1 MEMVVQTS
9 NKQQE
14 LDEDKAVY
22 EESIL
27 VEILGENYDSFIDK
41 ETGNMIIIIK
51 IISIGEWI
59 NEDQILTRKV

>member
-1 MEMVVQTS
+1 MVVQTS

-41 ETGNMIIIIK
+41 ETGNMI
-51 IISIGEWI
+51 
-59 NEDQILTRKV
+59 